1 MNDLITSN
9 PTMTSREIAELTS
22 KQHAHV
28 MRDIRSMLAQLRGG
42 KPEDYAPEKI
52 LKTQENPILD
62 HGVMIAG
69 WGSNAAGQPLYE
81 YRLDKDHTLTLLT
94 GYDAN
99 SRMRVIKRWQEL
111 ETHAIALPDFTDPVA
126 AARAWADAKEAE
138 RTAKAGEAKALEHLE
153 AAQPAIEFHERVG
166 DADSLHSIDETAK
179 ALQAPPRK
187 FRDALKTQLDL
198 FRKDGLPRREYID
211 RGYVRI
217 VETMIRL
224 PQGDKPYPQTF
235 FTGKGLQWIQRR
247 LDHLLMGAE
256 L

>member
-1 MNDLITSN
+1 MNDLIPIQDRMIHGASLRTVN
-9 PTMTSREIAELTS
+9 ARDL
-22 KQHAHV
+22 HAFLGVGSEFRHWIKNRV
-28 MRDIRSMLAQLRGG
+28 EQFGFTQDVDFVAG
-42 KPEDYAPEKI
+42 KFLPGSDQIDY
-52 LKTQENPILD
+52 
-62 HGVMIAG
+62 H
-69 WGSNAAGQPLYE
+69 
-81 YRLDKDHTLTLLT
+81 LTLDMAKELSMVERT
-94 GYDAN
+94 AKGKEARQYFIECE
-99 SRMRVIKRWQEL
+99 RVAKASTSL
-111 ETHAIALPDFTDPVA
+111 ALPDFTDPVA

-138 RTAKAGEAKALEHLE
+138 RTAQATATKALEHLE
-153 AAQPAIEFHERVG
+153 AAKPAIEFHERVG

-198 FRKDGLPRREYID
+198 FRKDGLPRQEYLD
-211 RGYVRI
+211 RGYVRV